1 MDSGGQVMFRL
12 VALGLLMAGT
22 ACSAPT
28 VMSTAVPVAST
39 GLLWSDEF
47 DGGAGAAPNAANWGY
62 DTGAGGWGNGEL
74 ETYCA
79 FGSSA
84 APCDA
89 KVPNAYLDGAGHLVL
104 NAVLMGGKWT
114 SARLL
119 TKGKQS
125 FQYGRIEAR
134 MKLPVA
140 AGYWPAFWMLGAD
153 IDTVPW
159 PGAGEQDI
167 MEWVQK
173 YGATTSSSTVHG
185 PGYSGAGGIGSQFTF
200 PASGRVDD
208 GFHTYGVVWSADKLQ
223 FYRDD
228 PAAPY
233 FTLTPANLP
242 AGTKWVYNKPYF
254 LLLNFAIGGGGFP
267 GTTDATTPAS
277 GTVLVDW
284 VRVYKPG
291 S

>member
-1 MDSGGQVMFRL
+1 MVRL
-12 VALGLLMAGT
+12 VALVLLMAGT
-22 ACSAPT
+22 AFGTGLPGAAAPT
-28 VMSTAVPVAST
+28 PST
-39 GLLWSDEF
+39 LLWSDEF
-47 DGGAGAAPNAANWGY
+47 DGSAGAAPNGANWGY
-62 DTGAGGWGNGEL
+62 DTGAGGWGNGEIQ
-74 ETYCA
+74 TYCA

-84 APCDA
+84 APCDP

-104 NAVLMGGKWT
+104 NAVQTGGKWT

-140 AGYWPAFWMLGAD
+140 AGFWPAFWMLGAD
-153 IDTVPW
+153 IGTSGW
-159 PGAGEQDI
+159 PAAGEQDI

-173 YGATTSSSTVHG
+173 YGATASSSTIHG
-185 PGYSGAGGIGSQFTF
+185 PGYSGAGGIGKQFTF

-208 GFHTYGVVWSADKLQ
+208 GFHTYGVVWSEDKLQ

-228 PAAPY
+228 PSAPF

-267 GTTDATTPAS
+267 GVTDATTPAS
-277 GTVLVDW
+277 GQVLVDY

>member
-1 MDSGGQVMFRL
+1 
-12 VALGLLMAGT
+12 MAGT
-22 ACSAPT
+22 ACSTPMA
-28 VMSTAVPVAST
+28 VVAVPPVPAT
-39 GLLWSDEF
+39 TLLWSDEF
-47 DGGAGAAPNAANWGY
+47 DGSAGSAPNAANWGY
-62 DTGAGGWGNGEL
+62 DTGAGGWGNGEVQ
-74 ETYCA
+74 TYCA

-104 NAVLMGGKWT
+104 NAVQAGGKWT

-140 AGYWPAFWMLGAD
+140 AGFWPAFWMLGAD

-200 PASGRVDD
+200 PASGQVDD
-208 GFHTYGVVWSADKLQ
+208 GFHTYGVIWSQDKLQ

-228 PAAPY
+228 PSAPF

-267 GTTDATTPAS
+267 GMTDATTPAS
-277 GTVLVDW
+277 GMVLVDW